1 VLLIWLSAGF
11 FLFLPLVLG
20 VLDIIINLPM
30 KRRWIFMDVM
40 RSVVKL
46 VVSLA
51 WAIALPLFYVQSFN
65 VAPQQIE
72 MFCHF

>member
-1 VLLIWLSAGF
+1 
-11 FLFLPLVLG
+11 
-20 VLDIIINLPM
+20 
-30 KRRWIFMDVM
+30 MDVM